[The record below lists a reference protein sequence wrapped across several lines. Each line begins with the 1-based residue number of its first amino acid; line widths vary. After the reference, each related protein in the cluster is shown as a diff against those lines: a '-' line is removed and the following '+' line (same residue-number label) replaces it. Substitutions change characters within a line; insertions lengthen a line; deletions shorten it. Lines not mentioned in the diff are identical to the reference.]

1 MDKKG
6 LSVSINMV
14 VIIIL
19 AIMTLVVAIGFITGF
34 FTEIFP
40 RIPQPPELI
49 EEPTRNKPITFSL
62 LPIERGK
69 DRAISIGFYNDEDST
84 VTGDIVPEIS
94 CLNLDELS
102 VSALG
107 LNIPVGEWNTY
118 KPVLSVPRDTPR
130 GIYSCTVTISQ
141 TSSAFTLE
149 VR

>member
-6 LSVSINMV
+6 LSVSINMI

-34 FTEIFP
+34 FAEMFP

-49 EEPTRNKPITFSL
+49 EEPTPSKPITFGL
-62 LPIERGK
+62 RAIERGK
-69 DRAISIGFYNDEDST
+69 SAPISIGFYNDEEST
-84 VTGDIVPEIS
+84 VSSDVVPVIT
-94 CLNLDELS
+94 CLNLDSLS

-107 LNIPVGEWNTY
+107 LEVPIGDRTTY